1 MQSRIPGPT
10 TRATPAISSVSK
22 SLATMNRQGQ
32 SVSCMNKHNTLPSKS
47 SSHKDLSDNI
57 TQLPAMNGNV
67 QLNSTRHQYS
77 SSNTSQQRNLPPNR
91 KQTSET
97 SSKQTARQFSPS
109 SSPSIND
116 LEKVSTPGNEKS
128 SFNANKS
135 VEEHK
140 YHSKTSRQST
150 EDRAEVFVNNKG
162 LDGSVD
168 VGNPELCGTE
178 PDSGEF
184 PHTSP
189 RIPRKGIGQYLNK
202 TQNVPKFA
210 SKIPDR
216 GQKEE
221 KSDTSGINSRGK
233 VASAKASRLSGLNHT
248 RSRAL
253 NDVQKGVATLPPRG
267 KCKSRLSISND
278 NLLQL
283 SRCGSATDTEKPKH
297 GSSQRQWKSD
307 VSWKSYSFSNLHLDD
322 SEDLCELSLSSMISP
337 KRTATG
343 GVKMSFNSNVIKLP
357 SPTQNSHPNT
367 ATVAPFMYK
376 GETKRESM
384 NAELKEPTAHPNIGE
399 CNWKHKK
406 SLEDIDPE
414 TQRKRTV
421 QNIVDL
427 RQNLEDTMTSL
438 RGSQITHSALDATFD
453 SDLTA
458 DVNARSRGTSS
469 SNRSSPLSWRYGQ
482 ASPRLQAGDA
492 PSVGSGCQ
500 PGGNS
505 GWFVRGDSSHYS
517 HTMPMRSSSKSCNIS
532 RLDLDSLD
540 AEDVD
545 LKSISGDMSGY
556 MSDSDLLGKTMND
569 DDITTGW
576 DESSSVSSGLSDTS
590 DNLSSE
596 DLNASSSLNSDP
608 TTPVAS
614 RRNSGIALRTDAEK
628 RSMVESGLTWC
639 GSSEGKGQKKSES
652 GYDASNLKMDQNTK
666 WRRIRSE
673 SADETTK
680 GELKKPQPAVQTS
693 SLKKNAAPVGVT
705 SPMTCSGAGSLKPA
719 GKIDSKAQDK
729 GKMALK
735 GTTLQRSS
743 SDASRDR
750 VGEARKPPSGISR
763 PSTGGSF
770 GYKKPTTATATVMPA
785 GGTSAG
791 KAAKSTGIP
800 AKPTNSRKTSL
811 DVSQNHDGFMSSSAR
826 TAVQYRSLPRPAKS
840 SSVSITGRAGM
851 NRPVSSNIDP
861 SLIGSRHGG
870 IPVSRLKEP
879 SKIGLGRTSSGP
891 VNQTD
896 REKEK
901 AKAKAVASDTECT
914 SAAGSAKMA
923 AASDSQ
929 NKLQGMRQQ
938 SCKFTEM
945 SSPTTQRVISSK
957 GISKPPSMANIDKIN
972 SNSLDSS
979 TSGHP
984 LISSS
989 IANETLTK
997 LSDVHSS
1004 TISLTPCLTPSPAPV
1019 LNVNSSSFSQ
1029 GLGLGSNFTNTKE
1042 TLMYPKLSSLHTSM
1056 ESLDL
1061 PLSVPC
1067 SFPPSST
1074 LSREEDHSTLTWTG
1088 GSRFSQMERYGT
1100 SLQPEDTKEWLHT
1113 RPLGGSMDSD
1123 AQLISSP
1130 SAVPLSNLAAS
1141 PTVVSQ
1147 LNSPTPKMMRSNSIP
1162 THDSSFDL
1170 YGSLQMGSTISL
1182 AERSKGM
1189 IRSGSFRD
1197 PVDDVHGSVL
1207 SLASTTSSVHS
1218 MSEDKVQG
1226 EHIRKLRRELESS
1239 HDKVSTLTTQLSTN
1253 SHLVAAFE
1261 QSLTNM
1267 TSRLQ
1272 NLATTAEQKDSELFD
1287 LKETIDMLHKKNAE
1301 AQAVIQGAL
1310 NNPDLTPKE
1319 LRIKRQNSSDS
1330 ISSLNSIT
1338 SHSSIGSG
1346 KDADAKKKK
1355 KKSWLRSSFKQAFT
1369 LKKAPKSASS
1379 YSDIEEIATPDS
1391 SVPSSPKVQHDDAEL
1406 SPLSMNPSLS
1416 TTKAFDSGE
1425 PDVKDVSML
1434 RGELWEKERKLTDIR
1449 LEALSSAHQ
1458 LEQLREAMH
1467 NMQVEIE
1474 TLKMENDRLKA
1485 DPGTGTSETVPMTS
1499 ATSSPRRS
1507 LGLTLAHSFSLSLTD
1522 SIDQGDTVVQLAEPL
1537 PQSARDPCSILTS
1550 SAACVEFARSP
1561 CNCMGFLQVFRF
1573 PPTSQ
1578 RHADTSPMDG
1588 VICSS
1593 SKEEINVRI
1602 VVLLTEEQICNET
1615 TKQQEFFLGF
1625 AKVNGTTD
1633 WTTLDG
1639 VICQLFKDY
1648 ITKVDPVSCLGLSTD
1663 AIYSYSVDHVKRVF
1677 GTEPPDLLPYR
1688 YMGKEVT
1695 SFSVTLKGLKEKSV
1709 DSLVFETL
1717 IPKPMMQ
1724 HYLSLLLKHRRL
1736 ILSGPSGTGK
1746 SYLSIRLA
1754 EYLVQRSGREVT
1766 DEIIVTFSM
1775 DTHSCKDLQ
1784 LYLSNLANQID
1795 RETSTG
1801 NVPLV
1806 IILDDLNEPGSLS
1819 ELVNGALTCKY
1830 HKCPYV
1836 IGTTNQPIKTTPNH
1850 GLHLSFRLVPFSNNA
1865 EPANGFLSR
1874 YLQRKL
1880 IESEN
1885 IANANNNE
1893 ILNIL
1898 NWVPKLWYHLH
1909 TFLEM
1914 YSTSDFLIGPC
1925 FFLSSPVNMTEFRE
1939 WFIDLWNYSILPY
1952 LQEGVN
1958 DGVKT
1963 YGRKAVWEDPA
1974 KWVQDTLPWSTAPQD
1989 RSKIF
1994 HLPPPSAGSHVT
2006 GPPADERKIKETAAT
2021 SIESDP
2027 LMSMLLRLQE
2037 AANYTQSCE
2046 GGNVLE
2052 SSLQS
2057 TH

>member
-10 TRATPAISSVSK
+10 ARAATAISTNSK
-22 SLATMNRQGQ
+22 SLTTMNRQGQ
-32 SVSCMNKHNTLPSKS
+32 TVSCLNKQNALPCKS
-47 SSHKDLSDNI
+47 GSQKEISDNI
-57 TQLPAMNGNV
+57 SQLPVMNGNL
-67 QLNSTRHQYS
+67 QSNSTRHQH
-77 SSNTSQQRNLPPNR
+77 TSTISQSRNLQPNR
-91 KQTSET
+91 KQTSEV
-97 SSKQTARQFSPS
+97 SSKQIAKQLNPPVS
-109 SSPSIND
+109 SSIYD
-116 LEKVSTPGNEKS
+116 LEKVPAPGNEQS
-128 SFNANKS
+128 LSNANRY
-135 VEEHK
+135 VEDQK
-140 YHSKTSRQST
+140 YHSKTSRNT
-150 EDRAEVFVNNKG
+150 AEGRAEDFLSNKRQDSSAE
-162 LDGSVD
+162 L
-168 VGNPELCGTE
+168 GNSEWCNTELE
-178 PDSGEF
+178 SGESQYN
-184 PHTSP
+184 SP
-189 RIPRKGIGQYLNK
+189 WISQKGIVQSLNK
-202 TQNVPKFA
+202 THNVQKSA
-210 SKIPDR
+210 SKMPDR

-221 KSDTSGINSRGK
+221 KNDSGSNSRGK
-233 VASAKASRLSGLNHT
+233 VASTKASRIAGLNHT
-248 RSRAL
+248 RSKVL
-253 NDVQKGVATLPPRG
+253 NNVQKGVVTLPPRG
-267 KCKSRLSISND
+267 KCKSRFSISND

-283 SRCGSATDTEKPKH
+283 SRCGNAADTEKPKSS
-297 GSSQRQWKSD
+297 SSQRQWKSD
-307 VSWKSYSFSNLHLDD
+307 VSWKSCSFSSLLIDD
-322 SEDLCELSLSSMISP
+322 KEDLSEVSVSSITSP
-337 KRTATG
+337 KHTFT
-343 GVKMSFNSNVIKLP
+343 GVKMSINSNVIKLP

-376 GETKRESM
+376 GKTKRES
-384 NAELKEPTAHPNIGE
+384 NSIELKESAAHPQTGE
-399 CNWKHKK
+399 CNWKLKK
-406 SLEDIDPE
+406 SLDDIDPE

-427 RQNLEDTMTSL
+427 RQNLEDTMSSL
-438 RGSQITHSALDATFD
+438 RGSQITHSALDAAFE
-453 SDLTA
+453 SDLATE
-458 DVNARSRGTSS
+458 VNARGRGTSS

-532 RLDLDSLD
+532 RLDLDTLD
-540 AEDVD
+540 TDDID
-545 LKSISGDMSGY
+545 LKSVSADMSGY
-556 MSDSDLLGKTMND
+556 LSDSDLLGKTMND

-596 DLNASSSLNSDP
+596 DLNASSSLNSYP

-639 GSSEGKGQKKSES
+639 SGSEGKGQKKSEG

-673 SADETTK
+673 SADESTK
-680 GELKKPQPAVQTS
+680 GELKKPQPTVQTS
-693 SLKKNAAPVGVT
+693 SLKKSTAPVGVT
-705 SPMTCSGAGSLKPA
+705 SPMTSSGAGSLKPA
-719 GKIDSKAQDK
+719 GKIESKVQDK
-729 GKMALK
+729 GKLALK
-735 GTTLQRSS
+735 GTSLQRSS

-763 PSTGGSF
+763 PSTGSSF
-770 GYKKPTTATATVMPA
+770 GYKKPTTGTATVMTAGGSTAPA
-785 GGTSAG
+785 GKTQ
-791 KAAKSTGIP
+791 KSTGIP
-800 AKPTNSRKTSL
+800 VKPTNSRKTSL
-811 DVSQNHDGFMSSSAR
+811 DVSQNHDGFMSSGAR

-840 SSVSITGRAGM
+840 SSVAVTGRAGV

-861 SLIGSRHGG
+861 SLISSKHGS

-901 AKAKAVASDTECT
+901 AKAKAVASDNECT
-914 SAAGSAKMA
+914 TVAGSPKTV

-938 SCKFTEM
+938 SSKFSEM

-957 GISKPPSMANIDKIN
+957 GIGKPPTMANIDKIN

-979 TSGHP
+979 ISGHASV
-984 LISSS
+984 SSS
-989 IANETLTK
+989 IANETFPK
-997 LSDVHSS
+997 LPEVQTN
-1004 TISLTPCLTPSPAPV
+1004 TISLAPCLTPSPAPV
-1019 LNVNSSSFSQ
+1019 LNVNSSTFSQ
-1029 GLGLGSNFTNTKE
+1029 GLGLSSNFTNNKE

-1067 SFPPSST
+1067 SFPASGT
-1074 LSREEDHSTLTWTG
+1074 LSREEDHSTLTWSA
-1088 GSRFSQMERYGT
+1088 GSRFSQIESAQRDRNTLPKKGLRYGT
-1100 SLQPEDTKEWLHT
+1100 SLQQEDTKDWLHT
-1113 RPLGGSMDSD
+1113 RPIGGSMDSD
-1123 AQLISSP
+1123 SQLLSSP
-1130 SAVPLSNLAAS
+1130 SAAPLSNLAS
-1141 PTVVSQ
+1141 PTVLSQ

-1182 AERSKGM
+1182 AERPKGM

-1239 HDKVSTLTTQLSTN
+1239 HDKVSALTSQLSTN
-1253 SHLVAAFE
+1253 AHLVAAFE

-1272 NLATTAEQKDSELFD
+1272 SLAMTAEQKDTELFD

-1301 AQAVIQGAL
+1301 AQAVIHGAL

-1391 SVPSSPKVQHDDAEL
+1391 SVPSSPKVQHEDAESS
-1406 SPLSMNPSLS
+1406 SPSTKPS
-1416 TTKAFDSGE
+1416 TKPFDSND
-1425 PDVKDVSML
+1425 PDLKEVSIL
-1434 RGELWEKERKLTDIR
+1434 RSELWEKERKLTDIR

-1458 LEQLREAMH
+1458 LEHLREAMH

-1474 TLKMENDRLKA
+1474 ALKLENDRLKA
-1485 DPGTGTSETVPMTS
+1485 DTGSGVPQAVPLSS

-1522 SIDQGDTVVQLAEPL
+1522 SVDQ
-1537 PQSARDPCSILTS
+1537 
-1550 SAACVEFARSP
+1550 
-1561 CNCMGFLQVFRF
+1561 
-1573 PPTSQ
+1573 
-1578 RHADTSPMDG
+1578 DTSPMDG
-1588 VICSS
+1588 VTCAS
-1593 SKEEINVRI
+1593 SKEERSVRI

-1615 TKQQEFFLGF
+1615 TKQQEFFIGSI
-1625 AKVNGTTD
+1625 KINGTTD

-1639 VICQLFKDY
+1639 VICELFKDY

-1663 AIYSYSVDHVKRVF
+1663 AIYSYSVDHVKRVL
-1677 GTEPPDLLPYR
+1677 GTDPPDLLPYR
-1688 YMGKEVT
+1688 YLGKEAT
-1695 SFSVTLKGLKEKSV
+1695 NFSITLKGLKEKSV

-1766 DEIIVTFSM
+1766 DEIIATFNM

-1806 IILDDLNEPGSLS
+1806 IILDDLSEPGSLS

-1885 IANANNNE
+1885 VANANNNE

-1914 YSTSDFLIGPC
+1914 HSTSDFLIGPC
-1925 FFLSSPVNMTEFRE
+1925 FFLSSPVNVAEFRE

-1974 KWVQDTLPWSTAPQD
+1974 QWVQDTLPWSTASQD
-1989 RSKIF
+1989 CSKIF
-1994 HLPPPSAGSHVT
+1994 HLPPPSIGSHVT
-2006 GPPADERKIKETAAT
+2006 GPPADERKIKETAPT

-2027 LMSMLLRLQE
+2027 LMNMLLRLQE

-2046 GGNVLE
+2046 GDNVLE

>member
-10 TRATPAISSVSK
+10 TRAAAATGSSTK
-22 SLATMNRQGQ
+22 SLTTMNRQSQ
-32 SVSCMNKHNTLPSKS
+32 TISSLNKHNPPSCKS
-47 SSHKDLSDNI
+47 GSQKDLSDHLS
-57 TQLPAMNGNV
+57 QLPVMNGNT
-67 QLNSTRHQYS
+67 QLSSTTRHQHVS
-77 SSNTSQQRNLPPNR
+77 TISQPRNLPPNR
-91 KQTSET
+91 KQTTEAT
-97 SSKQTARQFSPS
+97 SKQTHRQLNPSVS
-109 SSPSIND
+109 SSVND
-116 LEKVSTPGNEKS
+116 FQKVPASGNEKS
-128 SFNANKS
+128 LSNANRP
-135 VEEHK
+135 VEELK
-140 YHSKTSRQST
+140 YHSKTSKNTAQSRT
-150 EDRAEVFVNNKG
+150 EIVLSDKG
-162 LDGSVD
+162 QDSSLEL
-168 VGNPELCGTE
+168 GNTELCNTE
-178 PDSGEF
+178 IDTAGSAYN
-184 PHTSP
+184 SP
-189 RIPRKGIGQYLNK
+189 RIPRKGIVQSLNRTPSMQK
-202 TQNVPKFA
+202 SA

-221 KSDTSGINSRGK
+221 RKDNGISARGK
-233 VASAKASRLSGLNHT
+233 VASTKASRIAGLNHT
-248 RSRAL
+248 RSKIL
-253 NDVQKGVATLPPRG
+253 DEMQKGVATLPPRG
-267 KCKSRLSISND
+267 KCKSRFSISND
-278 NLLQL
+278 NLLHL
-283 SRCGSATDTEKPKH
+283 SSCGGTTDADRPKSS
-297 GSSQRQWKSD
+297 SSQRQWKSD
-307 VSWKSYSFSNLHLDD
+307 VSWKSYSFSNLLLDEN
-322 SEDLCELSLSSMISP
+322 EDLSELSVSSVTSP
-337 KRTATG
+337 KRTFTG
-343 GVKMSFNSNVIKLP
+343 GVKMSINSNVIKLP

-376 GETKRESM
+376 GETKRDSNNVESKDPPASHPI
-384 NAELKEPTAHPNIGE
+384 AED
-399 CNWKHKK
+399 CNWKSKK
-406 SLEDIDPE
+406 YLEDIDPE

-427 RQNLEDTMTSL
+427 RQNLEDTMSSL
-438 RGSQITHSALDATFD
+438 RGSQITHSALDTTFD
-453 SDLTA
+453 SDISTE
-458 DVNARSRGTSS
+458 VNARGRGTSS

-500 PGGNS
+500 SGGNS
-505 GWFVRGDSSHYS
+505 GWFVRGDASHYS

-532 RLDLDSLD
+532 RLDLESLD
-540 AEDVD
+540 SDDVD
-545 LKSISGDMSGY
+545 LKSISADMSGY

-596 DLNASSSLNSDP
+596 DLNASSSLNSYP
-608 TTPVAS
+608 TTPVVS

-628 RSMVESGLTWC
+628 RSMVESGLTWYS
-639 GSSEGKGQKKSES
+639 GSEGKGQKKSEG

-673 SADETTK
+673 SAEESTK
-680 GELKKPQPAVQTS
+680 GELKKPQTTGQTS
-693 SLKKNAAPVGVT
+693 SLKKGAAPVGVT
-705 SPMTCSGAGSLKPA
+705 TPMTSSGAGSLKVA
-719 GKIDSKAQDK
+719 GKIDSKVQDK
-729 GKMALK
+729 GKLALK
-735 GTTLQRSS
+735 GTSLQRSS
-743 SDASRDR
+743 SDAGRDR

-770 GYKKPTTATATVMPA
+770 GYKKPTTGTATVMTA
-785 GGTSAG
+785 GGNSVSAA
-791 KAAKSTGIP
+791 KNQKSTGIP
-800 AKPTNSRKTSL
+800 VKPTNSRKTSL
-811 DVSQNHDGFMSSSAR
+811 DVSQNHDGFMSSGAR

-840 SSVSITGRAGM
+840 SSVSITGRGSV

-861 SLIGSRHGG
+861 SLISSKHGG

-879 SKIGLGRTSSGP
+879 SKIGMGRASSGP

-914 SAAGSAKMA
+914 NTPSSTKATSAPESH
-923 AASDSQ
+923 S
-929 NKLQGMRQQ
+929 KLQGMRQQ
-938 SCKFTEM
+938 SSKFSEM
-945 SSPTTQRVISSK
+945 SSPTAQ
-957 GISKPPSMANIDKIN
+957 
-972 SNSLDSS
+972 
-979 TSGHP
+979 
-984 LISSS
+984 
-989 IANETLTK
+989 
-997 LSDVHSS
+997 
-1004 TISLTPCLTPSPAPV
+1004 
-1019 LNVNSSSFSQ
+1019 
-1029 GLGLGSNFTNTKE
+1029 
-1042 TLMYPKLSSLHTSM
+1042 
-1056 ESLDL
+1056 
-1061 PLSVPC
+1061 
-1067 SFPPSST
+1067 
-1074 LSREEDHSTLTWTG
+1074 
-1088 GSRFSQMERYGT
+1088 RYGT
-1100 SLQPEDTKEWLHT
+1100 SSQQEDAKEWLHA
-1113 RPLGGSMDSD
+1113 RSIGGSVDSD
-1123 AQLISSP
+1123 GQLLSSP
-1130 SAVPLSNLAAS
+1130 STIPLSNLAS
-1141 PTVVSQ
+1141 PTAVSQ
-1147 LNSPTPKMMRSNSIP
+1147 LSSPTPKMMRSNSIP

-1182 AERSKGM
+1182 AERPKGM

-1218 MSEDKVQG
+1218 TSEDKVQG

-1239 HDKVSTLTTQLSTN
+1239 HDKVSALTSQLSTN
-1253 SHLVAAFE
+1253 AHLVAAFE

-1272 NLATTAEQKDSELFD
+1272 NLALTAEQKDSELFD

-1301 AQAVIQGAL
+1301 AQAVIHGAL

-1391 SVPSSPKVQHDDAEL
+1391 SVPSSPKVQREDTDSSSA
-1406 SPLSMNPSLS
+1406 PIKPSLS
-1416 TTKAFDSGE
+1416 STEVYDSHE
-1425 PDVKDVSML
+1425 PELKEVSNL
-1434 RGELWEKERKLTDIR
+1434 RNELWDKERKLTDIR

-1474 TLKMENDRLKA
+1474 ALKLENDRLKA
-1485 DPGTGTSETVPMTS
+1485 DTGTGASQAVTLSS

-1522 SIDQGDTVVQLAEPL
+1522 SIDQDV
-1537 PQSARDPCSILTS
+1537 
-1550 SAACVEFARSP
+1550 
-1561 CNCMGFLQVFRF
+1561 
-1573 PPTSQ
+1573 
-1578 RHADTSPMDG
+1578 SPMDG
-1588 VICSS
+1588 VTSS
-1593 SKEEINVRI
+1593 SLKEERNVRI

-1615 TKQQEFFLGF
+1615 TKQQEFFIGST
-1625 AKVNGTTD
+1625 KVNGTTD
-1633 WTTLDG
+1633 WTMLDG

-1663 AIYSYSVDHVKRVF
+1663 AIYSYNVDHVKRVF
-1677 GTEPPDLLPYR
+1677 GTDAPDMLPYR
-1688 YMGKEVT
+1688 YMGKEAT
-1695 SFSVTLKGLKEKSV
+1695 TFSITLKGLKEKSV

-1724 HYLSLLLKHRRL
+1724 HYISLLLKHRRL

-1766 DEIIVTFSM
+1766 DEIIVTFNM

-1806 IILDDLNEPGSLS
+1806 IILDDLSEPGSLS

-1836 IGTTNQPIKTTPNH
+1836 IGTTNQPVKTTPNH

-1885 IANANNNE
+1885 DANANNNE

-1925 FFLSSPVNMTEFRE
+1925 FFLSSPVNVAEFRE

-1958 DGVKT
+1958 DGIKT

-1974 KWVQDTLPWSTAPQD
+1974 KWVQDTLPWSTASQD

-1994 HLPPPSAGSHVT
+1994 HLPPPSTGSQVT
-2006 GPPADERKIKETAAT
+2006 GPPADKRKIKETAPT
-2021 SIESDP
+2021 SLESDP
-2027 LMSMLLRLQE
+2027 LMTMLLRLQE

-2046 GGNVLE
+2046 GENILE

-2057 TH
+2057 TL

>member
-10 TRATPAISSVSK
+10 ARATPAIGSSSK
-22 SLATMNRQGQ
+22 ALTTMNRQGQ
-32 SVSCMNKHNTLPSKS
+32 TVSCMNKHNALPSKS
-47 SSHKDLSDNI
+47 SSQKDLSDNT

-67 QLNSTRHQYS
+67 QLNSTMHQCS
-77 SSNTSQQRNLPPNR
+77 SDTSQQRNLQPNR
-91 KQTSET
+91 KQTSEI
-97 SSKQTARQFSPS
+97 SSKQTARQFNPS

-116 LEKVSTPGNEKS
+116 LEKVSTPGNERS

-135 VEEHK
+135 AEEHK
-140 YHSKTSRQST
+140 YHSKTSRHSA
-150 EDRAEVFVNNKG
+150 EGRAEVFLNNKG

-168 VGNPELCGTE
+168 VGNSELCKTE

-184 PHTSP
+184 TYNSP
-189 RIPRKGIGQYLNK
+189 RIPRKGIGQSLNK

-216 GQKEE
+216 GPKEE
-221 KSDTSGINSRGK
+221 KNDTSGINTRGK
-233 VASAKASRLSGLNHT
+233 VASTKASRIAGLNHT

-253 NDVQKGVATLPPRG
+253 NDVQKGIATLPPRG

-322 SEDLCELSLSSMISP
+322 SEDLSELSLSSMSSP
-337 KRTATG
+337 KRTVTG
-343 GVKMSFNSNVIKLP
+343 GVKMYINSNVIKLP

-376 GETKRESM
+376 GETNREGI
-384 NAELKEPTAHPNIGE
+384 NVELKEPAAYPNTAE
-399 CNWKHKK
+399 YNWKHKK

-438 RGSQITHSALDATFD
+438 RGSQISHSALDAAFD

-458 DVNARSRGTSS
+458 EVNARSRGTSS

-532 RLDLDSLD
+532 RLDLDTLD
-540 AEDVD
+540 TDDVD

-596 DLNASSSLNSDP
+596 DLNASSSLNSYP

-614 RRNSGIALRTDAEK
+614 RRNSGVALRTDAEK

-680 GELKKPQPAVQTS
+680 GELKKLQPSVQTS
-693 SLKKNAAPVGVT
+693 SLKKIAAPVGVT

-763 PSTGGSF
+763 PSTGSSF
-770 GYKKPTTATATVMPA
+770 GYKKPTTGTATVMTA
-785 GGTSAG
+785 GGSSAG
-791 KAAKSTGIP
+791 KAPKSTGIP
-800 AKPTNSRKTSL
+800 VKPTNSRKTSL
-811 DVSQNHDGFMSSSAR
+811 DVSQNNDGFMSSSAR

-840 SSVSITGRAGM
+840 SSVSVTGRAGM

-861 SLIGSRHGG
+861 SLISSKHGG

-929 NKLQGMRQQ
+929 SKLQGMRQQ
-938 SCKFTEM
+938 SCKFSEM
-945 SSPTTQRVISSK
+945 SSPTTHRVISSK
-957 GISKPPSMANIDKIN
+957 GISKPPTMANIDKIN

-984 LISSS
+984 LISNS

-997 LSDVHSS
+997 LPDVQTS

-1029 GLGLGSNFTNTKE
+1029 GLGLGSNFINNKE

-1067 SFPPSST
+1067 SFPPNRT

-1088 GSRFSQMERYGT
+1088 SSRFSQMERYGT

-1113 RPLGGSMDSD
+1113 RPIGGSMDSD
-1123 AQLISSP
+1123 TQLISSP

-1147 LNSPTPKMMRSNSIP
+1147 LNSPTPKIMRSNSIP
-1162 THDSSFDL
+1162 THESAFDL

-1182 AERSKGM
+1182 AERPKGM

-1239 HDKVSTLTTQLSTN
+1239 HDKVSTLTSQLSTN

-1272 NLATTAEQKDSELFD
+1272 NLAATAEQKDSELFD
-1287 LKETIDMLHKKNAE
+1287 LKETIDMLHKKNSE
-1301 AQAVIQGAL
+1301 AQAAIHGAL
-1310 NNPDLTPKE
+1310 NHPDLTPKE

-1355 KKSWLRSSFKQAFT
+1355 KKSWVYELRSSFKQAFT

-1391 SVPSSPKVQHDDAEL
+1391 SVPSSPKVQHEDAEL
-1406 SPLSMNPSLS
+1406 SPLSMTPSFS

-1425 PDVKDVSML
+1425 TGLKDVSVL

-1474 TLKMENDRLKA
+1474 ALKMENDRLKS
-1485 DPGTGTSETVPMTS
+1485 DTGTGTSQTVPITS
-1499 ATSSPRRS
+1499 ATSSPRPS

-1522 SIDQGDTVVQLAEPL
+1522 SVDQ
-1537 PQSARDPCSILTS
+1537 
-1550 SAACVEFARSP
+1550 
-1561 CNCMGFLQVFRF
+1561 
-1573 PPTSQ
+1573 
-1578 RHADTSPMDG
+1578 DTSPMDG
-1588 VICSS
+1588 VTCSS
-1593 SKEEINVRI
+1593 SKEERNVRI

-1625 AKVNGTTD
+1625 AKVNGATD

-1639 VICQLFKDY
+1639 VICQSFKDY

-1663 AIYSYSVDHVKRVF
+1663 AIYSYSVDHAKRVF
-1677 GTEPPDLLPYR
+1677 GTEPPDLLPHR

-1695 SFSVTLKGLKEKSV
+1695 SFSVTLKGLQEKSI

-1885 IANANNNE
+1885 VANANNNE

-1914 YSTSDFLIGPC
+1914 HSTSDFLIGPC
-1925 FFLSSPVNMTEFRE
+1925 FFLSSPVNMAEFRE

-1994 HLPPPSAGSHVT
+1994 HLPPPSIGSHVT
-2006 GPPADERKIKETAAT
+2006 GPPADERKIKETAPT

-2046 GGNVLE
+2046 GDNVLE
-2052 SSLQS
+2052 LSLQS

>member
-10 TRATPAISSVSK
+10 TRAAAATGSSTK
-22 SLATMNRQGQ
+22 SLTTMNRQSQ
-32 SVSCMNKHNTLPSKS
+32 TISSLNKHNPPSCKS
-47 SSHKDLSDNI
+47 GSQKDLSDHLS
-57 TQLPAMNGNV
+57 QLPVMNGNT
-67 QLNSTRHQYS
+67 QLSSTTRHQHVS
-77 SSNTSQQRNLPPNR
+77 TISQPRNLPPNR
-91 KQTSET
+91 KQTTEAT
-97 SSKQTARQFSPS
+97 SKQTHRQLNPSVS
-109 SSPSIND
+109 SSVND
-116 LEKVSTPGNEKS
+116 FQKVPASGNEKS
-128 SFNANKS
+128 LSNANRP
-135 VEEHK
+135 VEELK
-140 YHSKTSRQST
+140 YHSKTSKNTAQSRT
-150 EDRAEVFVNNKG
+150 EIVLSDKG
-162 LDGSVD
+162 QDSSLEL
-168 VGNPELCGTE
+168 GNTELCNTE
-178 PDSGEF
+178 IDTAGSAYN
-184 PHTSP
+184 SP
-189 RIPRKGIGQYLNK
+189 RIPRKGIVQSLNRTPSMQK
-202 TQNVPKFA
+202 SA

-221 KSDTSGINSRGK
+221 RKDNGISARGK
-233 VASAKASRLSGLNHT
+233 VASTKASRIAGLNHT
-248 RSRAL
+248 RSKIL
-253 NDVQKGVATLPPRG
+253 DEMQKGVATLPPRG
-267 KCKSRLSISND
+267 KCKSRFSISND
-278 NLLQL
+278 NLLHL
-283 SRCGSATDTEKPKH
+283 SSCGGTTDADRPKSS
-297 GSSQRQWKSD
+297 SSQRQWKSD
-307 VSWKSYSFSNLHLDD
+307 VSWKSYSFSNLLLDEN
-322 SEDLCELSLSSMISP
+322 EDLSELSVSSVTSP
-337 KRTATG
+337 KRTFTG
-343 GVKMSFNSNVIKLP
+343 GVKMSINSNVIKLP

-376 GETKRESM
+376 GETKRDSNNVESKDPPASHPI
-384 NAELKEPTAHPNIGE
+384 AED
-399 CNWKHKK
+399 CNWKSKK
-406 SLEDIDPE
+406 YLEDIDPE

-427 RQNLEDTMTSL
+427 RQNLEDTMSSL
-438 RGSQITHSALDATFD
+438 RGSQITHSALDTTFD
-453 SDLTA
+453 SDISTE
-458 DVNARSRGTSS
+458 VNARGRGTSS

-500 PGGNS
+500 SGGNS
-505 GWFVRGDSSHYS
+505 GWFVRGDASHYS

-532 RLDLDSLD
+532 RLDLESLD
-540 AEDVD
+540 SDDVD
-545 LKSISGDMSGY
+545 LKSISADMSGY

-596 DLNASSSLNSDP
+596 DLNASSSLNSYP
-608 TTPVAS
+608 TTPVVS

-628 RSMVESGLTWC
+628 RSMVESGLTWYS
-639 GSSEGKGQKKSES
+639 GSEGKGQKKSEG

-673 SADETTK
+673 SAEESTK
-680 GELKKPQPAVQTS
+680 GELKKPQTTGQTS
-693 SLKKNAAPVGVT
+693 SLKKGAAPVGVT
-705 SPMTCSGAGSLKPA
+705 TPMTSSGAGSLKVA
-719 GKIDSKAQDK
+719 GKIDSKVQDK
-729 GKMALK
+729 GKLALK
-735 GTTLQRSS
+735 GTSLQRSS
-743 SDASRDR
+743 SDAGRDR

-770 GYKKPTTATATVMPA
+770 GYKKPTTGTATVMTA
-785 GGTSAG
+785 GGNSVSAA
-791 KAAKSTGIP
+791 KNQKSTGIP
-800 AKPTNSRKTSL
+800 VKPTNSRKTSL
-811 DVSQNHDGFMSSSAR
+811 DVSQNHDGFMSSGAR

-840 SSVSITGRAGM
+840 SSVSITGRGSV

-861 SLIGSRHGG
+861 SLISSKHGG

-879 SKIGLGRTSSGP
+879 SKIGMGRASSGP

-914 SAAGSAKMA
+914 NTPSSTKATSAPESH
-923 AASDSQ
+923 S
-929 NKLQGMRQQ
+929 KLQGMRQQ
-938 SCKFTEM
+938 SSKFSEM
-945 SSPTTQRVISSK
+945 SSPTAQRVMSSK
-957 GISKPPSMANIDKIN
+957 GISKPPTIANIDKIN

-979 TSGHP
+979 TSGHAS
-984 LISSS
+984 ITSSV
-989 IANETLTK
+989 ANETLTK
-997 LSDVHSS
+997 NPDVQ
-1004 TISLTPCLTPSPAPV
+1004 TTGISLTPCLTPSPAPV
-1019 LNVNSSSFSQ
+1019 LNVNSGTFSQ
-1029 GLGLGSNFTNTKE
+1029 GLGLVSNFTSTKE

-1067 SFPPSST
+1067 SFSASGT
-1074 LSREEDHSTLTWTG
+1074 LSREEDHSALTWTG
-1088 GSRFSQMERYGT
+1088 SSRFSQMESAQRDRNTLPKKGLRYGT
-1100 SLQPEDTKEWLHT
+1100 SSQQEDAKEWLHA
-1113 RPLGGSMDSD
+1113 RSIGGSVDSD
-1123 AQLISSP
+1123 GQLLSSP
-1130 SAVPLSNLAAS
+1130 STIPLSNL
-1141 PTVVSQ
+1141 
-1147 LNSPTPKMMRSNSIP
+1147 
-1162 THDSSFDL
+1162 
-1170 YGSLQMGSTISL
+1170 
-1182 AERSKGM
+1182 
-1189 IRSGSFRD
+1189 
-1197 PVDDVHGSVL
+1197 VHGSVL

-1218 MSEDKVQG
+1218 TSEDKVQG

-1239 HDKVSTLTTQLSTN
+1239 HDKVSALTSQLSTN
-1253 SHLVAAFE
+1253 AHLVAAFE

-1272 NLATTAEQKDSELFD
+1272 NLALTAEQKDSELFD

-1301 AQAVIQGAL
+1301 AQAVIHGAL

-1391 SVPSSPKVQHDDAEL
+1391 SVPSSPKVQREDTDSSSA
-1406 SPLSMNPSLS
+1406 PIKPSLS
-1416 TTKAFDSGE
+1416 STEVYDSHE
-1425 PDVKDVSML
+1425 PELKEVSNL
-1434 RGELWEKERKLTDIR
+1434 RNELWDKERKLTDIR

-1474 TLKMENDRLKA
+1474 ALKLENDRLKA
-1485 DPGTGTSETVPMTS
+1485 DTGTGASQAVTLSS

-1522 SIDQGDTVVQLAEPL
+1522 SIDQDV
-1537 PQSARDPCSILTS
+1537 
-1550 SAACVEFARSP
+1550 
-1561 CNCMGFLQVFRF
+1561 
-1573 PPTSQ
+1573 
-1578 RHADTSPMDG
+1578 SPMDG
-1588 VICSS
+1588 VTSS
-1593 SKEEINVRI
+1593 SLKEERNVRI

-1615 TKQQEFFLGF
+1615 TKQQEFFIGST
-1625 AKVNGTTD
+1625 KVNGTTD
-1633 WTTLDG
+1633 WTMLDG

-1663 AIYSYSVDHVKRVF
+1663 AIYSYNVDHVKRVF
-1677 GTEPPDLLPYR
+1677 GTDAPDMLPYR
-1688 YMGKEVT
+1688 YMGKEAT
-1695 SFSVTLKGLKEKSV
+1695 TFSITLKGLKEKSV

-1724 HYLSLLLKHRRL
+1724 HYISLLLKHRRL

-1766 DEIIVTFSM
+1766 DEIIVTFNM

-1806 IILDDLNEPGSLS
+1806 IILDDLSEPGSLS

-1836 IGTTNQPIKTTPNH
+1836 IGTTNQPVKTTPNH

-1885 IANANNNE
+1885 DANANNNE

-1925 FFLSSPVNMTEFRE
+1925 FFLSSPVNVAEFRE

-1958 DGVKT
+1958 DGIKT

-1974 KWVQDTLPWSTAPQD
+1974 KWVQDTLPWSTASQD

-1994 HLPPPSAGSHVT
+1994 HLPPPSTGSQVT
-2006 GPPADERKIKETAAT
+2006 GPPADKRKIKETAPT
-2021 SIESDP
+2021 SLESDP
-2027 LMSMLLRLQE
+2027 LMTMLLRLQE

-2046 GGNVLE
+2046 GENILE

-2057 TH
+2057 TL

>member
-10 TRATPAISSVSK
+10 ARATAATSSNTMSLSTLNGQSQTISSLK
-22 SLATMNRQGQ
+22 
-32 SVSCMNKHNTLPSKS
+32 KHNNLACKS
-47 SSHKDLSDNI
+47 GSQKDLSDHLS
-57 TQLPAMNGNV
+57 QLPVMNGNI
-67 QLNSTRHQYS
+67 QLSSTTRHVS
-77 SSNTSQQRNLPPNR
+77 TISQPRNLPPTR
-91 KQTSET
+91 KQTTEA
-97 SSKQTARQFSPS
+97 SSKQTLRQLNPSVS
-109 SSPSIND
+109 SSAND
-116 LEKVSTPGNEKS
+116 LQKVPASGNEKS
-128 SFNANKS
+128 LSNANRP
-135 VEEHK
+135 VEEVK
-140 YHSKTSRQST
+140 YHSKTSKNSTQNRTEIFLNSKGQDSSLELGNTELYST
-150 EDRAEVFVNNKG
+150 EIDTA
-162 LDGSVD
+162 GSAY
-168 VGNPELCGTE
+168 N
-178 PDSGEF
+178 
-184 PHTSP
+184 SP
-189 RIPRKGIGQYLNK
+189 RTSRKGIVQSLNRSPSMQK
-202 TQNVPKFA
+202 AA

-221 KSDTSGINSRGK
+221 KKDSNGINSRGK
-233 VASAKASRLSGLNHT
+233 VAPTKASRIAGLSHT
-248 RSRAL
+248 RRKIL
-253 NDVQKGVATLPPRG
+253 DDVHKGVATLPPRG
-267 KCKSRLSISND
+267 KCKSRFSISND
-278 NLLQL
+278 NLLHL
-283 SRCGSATDTEKPKH
+283 ASCGGTTDMERPKSS
-297 GSSQRQWKSD
+297 SSQRQWKSD
-307 VSWKSYSFSNLHLDD
+307 VSWKSYSFSNLLLDEN
-322 SEDLCELSLSSMISP
+322 EDLSELSVSSVTSP
-337 KRTATG
+337 KRTFTG
-343 GVKMSFNSNVIKLP
+343 GVKTSINSNVIKLP
-357 SPTQNSHPNT
+357 SPSQNSHPNT

-376 GETKRESM
+376 GETKRDSNSIESKDPAGHP
-384 NAELKEPTAHPNIGE
+384 NAED
-399 CNWKHKK
+399 CNWKSKK
-406 SLEDIDPE
+406 YLEDIDPE

-427 RQNLEDTMTSL
+427 RQNLEDTMSSL
-438 RGSQITHSALDATFD
+438 RGSQITHSALDTAFD
-453 SDLTA
+453 SDISA
-458 DVNARSRGTSS
+458 EVNARGRGTSS

-505 GWFVRGDSSHYS
+505 GWFVRGDASHYS
-517 HTMPMRSSSKSCNIS
+517 HTMPMRSSSKPCNIS
-532 RLDLDSLD
+532 HLDLESLD
-540 AEDVD
+540 ADDVD
-545 LKSISGDMSGY
+545 LKSISADMSGY

-596 DLNASSSLNSDP
+596 DLNASSSLNSYP

-628 RSMVESGLTWC
+628 RSMVESGLTWYS
-639 GSSEGKGQKKSES
+639 GSEGKGQKKSEG

-673 SADETTK
+673 SAEESTK
-680 GELKKPQPAVQTS
+680 NELKKPQSTGQTS
-693 SLKKNAAPVGVT
+693 SLKRGGAPVGVT
-705 SPMTCSGAGSLKPA
+705 SPMTSSGAGSLKVA
-719 GKIDSKAQDK
+719 GKIESKVPDK
-729 GKMALK
+729 GKLALK
-735 GTTLQRSS
+735 GTSLQRSS

-750 VGEARKPPSGISR
+750 VGETRKPPSGISR

-770 GYKKPTTATATVMPA
+770 GYKKPTTGTATVMTASGSSPS
-785 GGTSAG
+785 TG
-791 KAAKSTGIP
+791 KTQKSTGIP
-800 AKPTNSRKTSL
+800 VKPTNSRKTSL
-811 DVSQNHDGFMSSSAR
+811 DVSQNHDGFMSSGAR

-840 SSVSITGRAGM
+840 SSVSITGRGGV

-861 SLIGSRHGG
+861 SLISSKHGG

-879 SKIGLGRTSSGP
+879 SKIGMGRANSVP

-914 SAAGSAKMA
+914 TTSSSTKATSAPESH
-923 AASDSQ
+923 S
-929 NKLQGMRQQ
+929 KLQGMRQP
-938 SCKFTEM
+938 SSKFSEM
-945 SSPTTQRVISSK
+945 SSPTAQRVMSSK
-957 GISKPPSMANIDKIN
+957 GIGKPPAIANIDKIN

-979 TSGHP
+979 TSGHASVT
-984 LISSS
+984 SSV
-989 IANETLTK
+989 ANETLTK
-997 LSDVHSS
+997 TPDVQ
-1004 TISLTPCLTPSPAPV
+1004 TTGISLTPCLTPSPAPV
-1019 LNVNSSSFSQ
+1019 LNVNSSTFSQ
-1029 GLGLGSNFTNTKE
+1029 GLGLVSNFTNNKE

-1067 SFPPSST
+1067 SFSASGT
-1074 LSREEDHSTLTWTG
+1074 LSREEDHGALTWTG
-1088 GSRFSQMERYGT
+1088 SSRFSQMESAQRDRNTLPKKGLRYGT
-1100 SLQPEDTKEWLHT
+1100 SLQQEDNKEWLHA
-1113 RPLGGSMDSD
+1113 RSVGGSVDSD
-1123 AQLISSP
+1123 SQLLSSP
-1130 SAVPLSNLAAS
+1130 STVPLSNLAS
-1141 PTVVSQ
+1141 PTAVSQ
-1147 LNSPTPKMMRSNSIP
+1147 LSSPTPKMMRSNSIP

-1170 YGSLQMGSTISL
+1170 YGSLQMGSTVSL
-1182 AERSKGM
+1182 AERPKGM

-1218 MSEDKVQG
+1218 TSEDKAQG

-1239 HDKVSTLTTQLSTN
+1239 HDKVSALTSQLSTN
-1253 SHLVAAFE
+1253 AHLVAAFE

-1272 NLATTAEQKDSELFD
+1272 SLALTAEQKDSELFD

-1301 AQAVIQGAL
+1301 AQAVIHGAL

-1369 LKKAPKSASS
+1369 LKKAPKPASS

-1391 SVPSSPKVQHDDAEL
+1391 SVPSSPKVQREDAD
-1406 SPLSMNPSLS
+1406 SSSVPIKPSHSS
-1416 TTKAFDSGE
+1416 TEVYDSRE
-1425 PDVKDVSML
+1425 PDLKEVSNL
-1434 RGELWEKERKLTDIR
+1434 RNELWDKERKLTDIR

-1474 TLKMENDRLKA
+1474 ALKLENDRLKA
-1485 DPGTGTSETVPMTS
+1485 DTGTGASQAVTLSS

-1522 SIDQGDTVVQLAEPL
+1522 SVDQDV
-1537 PQSARDPCSILTS
+1537 
-1550 SAACVEFARSP
+1550 
-1561 CNCMGFLQVFRF
+1561 
-1573 PPTSQ
+1573 
-1578 RHADTSPMDG
+1578 SPMDG
-1588 VICSS
+1588 VTSS
-1593 SKEEINVRI
+1593 SLKEERNVRI
-1602 VVLLTEEQICNET
+1602 VVLLTEEQMCNET
-1615 TKQQEFFLGF
+1615 TKQQEFFIGST
-1625 AKVNGTTD
+1625 KVTGTTD
-1633 WTTLDG
+1633 WTMLDG

-1663 AIYSYSVDHVKRVF
+1663 AIYSYSVDHVKRIF
-1677 GTEPPDLLPYR
+1677 GTDAPDMLPYR
-1688 YMGKEVT
+1688 YIGKEST
-1695 SFSVTLKGLKEKSV
+1695 SFAVTLKGLKEKSV

-1724 HYLSLLLKHRRL
+1724 HYISLLLKHRRL

-1766 DEIIVTFSM
+1766 DEIIVTFNM

-1806 IILDDLNEPGSLS
+1806 IILDDLSEPGSLS

-1836 IGTTNQPIKTTPNH
+1836 IGTTNQPVKTTPNH

-1885 IANANNNE
+1885 DANANNTE

-1925 FFLSSPVNMTEFRE
+1925 FFLSSPVNVAEFRE

-1958 DGVKT
+1958 DGIKT

-1974 KWVQDTLPWSTAPQD
+1974 KWVQDTLPWSTASQD

-1994 HLPPPSAGSHVT
+1994 HLPPPSTGSQVT
-2006 GPPADERKIKETAAT
+2006 GPPADKKKIKETAPT
-2021 SIESDP
+2021 SLESDP
-2027 LMSMLLRLQE
+2027 LMTMLLRLQE

-2046 GGNVLE
+2046 GENILE

>member
-10 TRATPAISSVSK
+10 TRAATAISSNSK
-22 SLATMNRQGQ
+22 SLTTMNRQGQ
-32 SVSCMNKHNTLPSKS
+32 TVSCLNKYNALPCKS
-47 SSHKDLSDNI
+47 GSQKDLSDNI
-57 TQLPAMNGNV
+57 TQLPVMNGNM
-67 QLNSTRHQYS
+67 QLNSTRHQHTS
-77 SSNTSQQRNLPPNR
+77 TTSQSRNLPPNR
-91 KQTSET
+91 KQTSDV
-97 SSKQTARQFSPS
+97 SSKQTARQLNLTVS
-109 SSPSIND
+109 SSIND
-116 LEKVSTPGNEKS
+116 LDKAPSPGYEKGLS
-128 SFNANKS
+128 NANKS
-135 VEEHK
+135 VEELK
-140 YHSKTSRQST
+140 YHSKTSRNT
-150 EDRAEVFVNNKG
+150 AEGRIETFLNNKG
-162 LDGSVD
+162 QDISVEL
-168 VGNPELCGTE
+168 GNPELGNTE
-178 PDSGEF
+178 ADSGESAYN
-184 PHTSP
+184 SP
-189 RIPRKGIGQYLNK
+189 RIPRKGTVQALNK
-202 TQNVPKFA
+202 TQNMQKSA
-210 SKIPDR
+210 SKMSDR
-216 GQKEE
+216 GQKEQ
-221 KSDTSGINSRGK
+221 KSDSSGTNSRGK
-233 VASAKASRLSGLNHT
+233 MASTKASRIAGLNHA
-248 RSRAL
+248 RSKVL

-267 KCKSRLSISND
+267 KCKSRFSISND

-283 SRCGSATDTEKPKH
+283 SSCGSATDTEKPKSS
-297 GSSQRQWKSD
+297 SSQRQRKSD
-307 VSWKSYSFSNLHLDD
+307 VSWKSYSFSNLLLDD
-322 SEDLCELSLSSMISP
+322 NEDFSELSVSSVSSP
-337 KRTATG
+337 KHTCTG
-343 GVKMSFNSNVIKLP
+343 GLKMSINSNVIKLP

-376 GETKRESM
+376 GETKRES
-384 NAELKEPTAHPNIGE
+384 NNIEVKESTAYPNTGE
-399 CNWKHKK
+399 NNWKLKK
-406 SLEDIDPE
+406 TFEDIDPE

-427 RQNLEDTMTSL
+427 RQNLEDTMSSL
-438 RGSQITHSALDATFD
+438 RGSQITHSSLDSAFD

-458 DVNARSRGTSS
+458 EVNSRSRGTSS

-540 AEDVD
+540 ADDVD
-545 LKSISGDMSGY
+545 LKSISADMSGY

-596 DLNASSSLNSDP
+596 DLNASSSLNSYP

-614 RRNSGIALRTDAEK
+614 RRNSGIGLRTDAEK

-639 GSSEGKGQKKSES
+639 SGSEGKGQKKSEG
-652 GYDASNLKMDQNTK
+652 GYDASNIKMDQNTK

-673 SADETTK
+673 SADESTK
-680 GELKKPQPAVQTS
+680 GEVKKPQPTVQPS
-693 SLKKNAAPVGVT
+693 SLKKSAAPVGVT
-705 SPMTCSGAGSLKPA
+705 SPMTSSGTGSLKPS
-719 GKIDSKAQDK
+719 GKIDTKVQDK
-729 GKMALK
+729 GKLALK
-735 GTTLQRSS
+735 GTSLQRSS

-770 GYKKPTTATATVMPA
+770 GYKKPTTGTATVMTGGGSSAPA
-785 GGTSAG
+785 GKTH
-791 KAAKSTGIP
+791 KSTGIP
-800 AKPTNSRKTSL
+800 VKPTNSRKTSL
-811 DVSQNHDGFMSSSAR
+811 DVSQNHDGFMSSGAR

-840 SSVSITGRAGM
+840 SSVSVTGRAGV

-861 SLIGSRHGG
+861 SLISSKQGG

-914 SAAGSAKMA
+914 TVASSAKTTVVPE
-923 AASDSQ
+923 SQ

-938 SCKFTEM
+938 SSKFSEM
-945 SSPTTQRVISSK
+945 SSPTAQRMISSK
-957 GISKPPSMANIDKIN
+957 GISKPPTMANIDKIN

-979 TSGHP
+979 TSGHASG
-984 LISSS
+984 SSS
-989 IANETLTK
+989 ITNEPLTK
-997 LSDVHSS
+997 LPDVQTS
-1004 TISLTPCLTPSPAPV
+1004 TISLAPCLTPSPAPV
-1019 LNVNSSSFSQ
+1019 LNVNSSTFSQ
-1029 GLGLGSNFTNTKE
+1029 GLGLGSNFTNNKE

-1061 PLSVPC
+1061 PLSVPS
-1067 SFPPSST
+1067 SFSSSGM

-1088 GSRFSQMERYGT
+1088 GSRFSQMESAQRDRNTLPKKGFRYGT
-1100 SLQPEDTKEWLHT
+1100 SSQQEDTKEWLHT
-1113 RPLGGSMDSD
+1113 RPTASSVDTDS
-1123 AQLISSP
+1123 QLLSSP
-1130 SAVPLSNLAAS
+1130 SSVPLSNLAS

-1147 LNSPTPKMMRSNSIP
+1147 LSSPTPKMMRSNSIP

-1182 AERSKGM
+1182 AERPKGM

-1239 HDKVSTLTTQLSTN
+1239 HDKVSALTSQLSTN
-1253 SHLVAAFE
+1253 AHLVAAFE

-1272 NLATTAEQKDSELFD
+1272 SLAMTAEQKDSELFD

-1391 SVPSSPKVQHDDAEL
+1391 SVPSSPKVQHDDAESS
-1406 SPLSMNPSLS
+1406 SPSMKPSHS
-1416 TTKAFDSGE
+1416 STKAFESNETDLKE
-1425 PDVKDVSML
+1425 VSIL
-1434 RGELWEKERKLTDIR
+1434 RSELWEKERKLTDIR

-1474 TLKMENDRLKA
+1474 ALKLENDRLKA
-1485 DPGTGTSETVPMTS
+1485 DTGTGAPQAAALSS

-1522 SIDQGDTVVQLAEPL
+1522 SVDQ
-1537 PQSARDPCSILTS
+1537 
-1550 SAACVEFARSP
+1550 
-1561 CNCMGFLQVFRF
+1561 
-1573 PPTSQ
+1573 
-1578 RHADTSPMDG
+1578 DTSPMDG
-1588 VICSS
+1588 VTSSS
-1593 SKEEINVRI
+1593 SKEERNVRI
-1602 VVLLTEEQICNET
+1602 VVLLTEEQICNEI
-1615 TKQQEFFLGF
+1615 TKQQEFFIGSV
-1625 AKVNGTTD
+1625 KVSGTTD

-1639 VICQLFKDY
+1639 AICQLFKDY

-1663 AIYSYSVDHVKRVF
+1663 AIYSYAVDRVKRVF
-1677 GTEPPDLLPYR
+1677 GTDPPELLPYR
-1688 YMGKEVT
+1688 YMGKEAT
-1695 SFSVTLKGLKEKSV
+1695 SFAVTLKGLKEKSV

-1766 DEIIVTFSM
+1766 DEIIVTFNM

-1806 IILDDLNEPGSLS
+1806 IILDDLSEPGSLS

-1885 IANANNNE
+1885 VANANNNE

-1914 YSTSDFLIGPC
+1914 HSTSDFLIGPC
-1925 FFLSSPVNMTEFRE
+1925 FFLSSPVNVVEFRE

-1974 KWVQDTLPWSTAPQD
+1974 KWVQDTLPWSNASQD

-1994 HLPPPSAGSHVT
+1994 HLPPPSIGSHVT
-2006 GPPADERKIKETAAT
+2006 GPPADERKIKETAPA
-2021 SIESDP
+2021 SVESDP
-2027 LMSMLLRLQE
+2027 LMNMLLRLQE

-2046 GGNVLE
+2046 GDNVLE

>member
-10 TRATPAISSVSK
+10 TRAAAATGSSTK
-22 SLATMNRQGQ
+22 SLTTMNRQSQ
-32 SVSCMNKHNTLPSKS
+32 TISSLNKHNPPSCKS
-47 SSHKDLSDNI
+47 GSQKDLSDHLS
-57 TQLPAMNGNV
+57 QLPVMNGNT
-67 QLNSTRHQYS
+67 QLSSTTRHQHVS
-77 SSNTSQQRNLPPNR
+77 TISQPRNLPPNR
-91 KQTSET
+91 KQTTEAT
-97 SSKQTARQFSPS
+97 SKQTHRQLNPSVS
-109 SSPSIND
+109 SSVND
-116 LEKVSTPGNEKS
+116 FQKVPASGNEKS
-128 SFNANKS
+128 LSNANRP
-135 VEEHK
+135 VEELK
-140 YHSKTSRQST
+140 YHSKTSKNTAQSRT
-150 EDRAEVFVNNKG
+150 EIVLSDKG
-162 LDGSVD
+162 QDSSLEL
-168 VGNPELCGTE
+168 GNTELCNTE
-178 PDSGEF
+178 IDTAGSAYN
-184 PHTSP
+184 SP
-189 RIPRKGIGQYLNK
+189 RIPRKGIVQSLNRTPSMQK
-202 TQNVPKFA
+202 SA

-221 KSDTSGINSRGK
+221 RKDNGISARGK
-233 VASAKASRLSGLNHT
+233 VASTKASRIAGLNHT
-248 RSRAL
+248 RSKIL
-253 NDVQKGVATLPPRG
+253 DEMQKGVATLPPRG
-267 KCKSRLSISND
+267 KCKSRFSISND
-278 NLLQL
+278 NLLHL
-283 SRCGSATDTEKPKH
+283 SSCGGTTDADRPKSS
-297 GSSQRQWKSD
+297 SSQRQWKSD
-307 VSWKSYSFSNLHLDD
+307 VSWKSYSFSNLLLDEN
-322 SEDLCELSLSSMISP
+322 EDLSELSVSSVTSP
-337 KRTATG
+337 KRTFTG
-343 GVKMSFNSNVIKLP
+343 GVKMSINSNVIKLP

-376 GETKRESM
+376 GETKRDSNNVESKDPPASHPI
-384 NAELKEPTAHPNIGE
+384 AED
-399 CNWKHKK
+399 CNWKSKK
-406 SLEDIDPE
+406 YLEDIDPE

-427 RQNLEDTMTSL
+427 RQNLEDTMSSL
-438 RGSQITHSALDATFD
+438 RGSQITHSALDTTFD
-453 SDLTA
+453 SDISTE
-458 DVNARSRGTSS
+458 VNARGRGTSS

-500 PGGNS
+500 SGGNS
-505 GWFVRGDSSHYS
+505 GWFVRGDASHYS

-532 RLDLDSLD
+532 RLDLESLD
-540 AEDVD
+540 SDDVD
-545 LKSISGDMSGY
+545 LKSISADMSGY

-596 DLNASSSLNSDP
+596 DLNASSSLNSYP
-608 TTPVAS
+608 TTPVVS

-628 RSMVESGLTWC
+628 RSMVESGLTWYS
-639 GSSEGKGQKKSES
+639 GSEGKGQKKSEG

-673 SADETTK
+673 SAEESTK
-680 GELKKPQPAVQTS
+680 GELKKPQTTGQTS
-693 SLKKNAAPVGVT
+693 SLKKGAAPVGVT
-705 SPMTCSGAGSLKPA
+705 TPMTSSGAGSLKVA
-719 GKIDSKAQDK
+719 GKIDSKVQDK
-729 GKMALK
+729 GKLALK
-735 GTTLQRSS
+735 GTSLQRSS
-743 SDASRDR
+743 SDAGRDR

-770 GYKKPTTATATVMPA
+770 GYKKPTTGTATVMTA
-785 GGTSAG
+785 GGNSVSAA
-791 KAAKSTGIP
+791 KNQKSTGIP
-800 AKPTNSRKTSL
+800 VKPTNSRKTSL
-811 DVSQNHDGFMSSSAR
+811 DVSQNHDGFMSSGAR

-840 SSVSITGRAGM
+840 SSVSITGRGSV

-861 SLIGSRHGG
+861 SLISSKHGG

-879 SKIGLGRTSSGP
+879 SKIGMGRASSGP

-914 SAAGSAKMA
+914 NTPSSTKATSAPESH
-923 AASDSQ
+923 S
-929 NKLQGMRQQ
+929 KLQGMRQQ
-938 SCKFTEM
+938 SSKFSEM
-945 SSPTTQRVISSK
+945 SSPTAQRVMSSK
-957 GISKPPSMANIDKIN
+957 GISKPPTIANIDKIN

-979 TSGHP
+979 TSGHAS
-984 LISSS
+984 ITSSV
-989 IANETLTK
+989 ANETLTK
-997 LSDVHSS
+997 NPDVQ
-1004 TISLTPCLTPSPAPV
+1004 TTGISLTPCLTPSPAPV
-1019 LNVNSSSFSQ
+1019 LNVNSGTFSQ
-1029 GLGLGSNFTNTKE
+1029 GLGLVSNFTSTKE

-1067 SFPPSST
+1067 SFSASGT
-1074 LSREEDHSTLTWTG
+1074 LSREEDHSALTWTG
-1088 GSRFSQMERYGT
+1088 SSRFSQMERYGT
-1100 SLQPEDTKEWLHT
+1100 SSQQEDAKEWLHA
-1113 RPLGGSMDSD
+1113 RSIGGSVDSD
-1123 AQLISSP
+1123 GQLLSSP
-1130 SAVPLSNLAAS
+1130 STIPLSNLAS
-1141 PTVVSQ
+1141 PTAVSQ
-1147 LNSPTPKMMRSNSIP
+1147 LSSPTPKMMRSNSIP

-1182 AERSKGM
+1182 AERPKGM

-1218 MSEDKVQG
+1218 TSEDKVQG

-1239 HDKVSTLTTQLSTN
+1239 HDKVSALTSQLSTN
-1253 SHLVAAFE
+1253 AHLVAAFE

-1272 NLATTAEQKDSELFD
+1272 NLALTAEQKDSELFD

-1301 AQAVIQGAL
+1301 AQAVIHGAL

-1391 SVPSSPKVQHDDAEL
+1391 SVPSSPKVQREDTDSSSA
-1406 SPLSMNPSLS
+1406 PIKPSLS
-1416 TTKAFDSGE
+1416 STEVYDSHE
-1425 PDVKDVSML
+1425 PELKEVSNL
-1434 RGELWEKERKLTDIR
+1434 RNELWDKERKLTDIR

-1474 TLKMENDRLKA
+1474 ALKLENDRLKA
-1485 DPGTGTSETVPMTS
+1485 DTGTGASQAVTLSS

-1522 SIDQGDTVVQLAEPL
+1522 SIDQDV
-1537 PQSARDPCSILTS
+1537 
-1550 SAACVEFARSP
+1550 
-1561 CNCMGFLQVFRF
+1561 
-1573 PPTSQ
+1573 
-1578 RHADTSPMDG
+1578 SPMDG
-1588 VICSS
+1588 VTSS
-1593 SKEEINVRI
+1593 SLKEERNVRI

-1615 TKQQEFFLGF
+1615 TKQQEFFIGST
-1625 AKVNGTTD
+1625 KVNGTTD
-1633 WTTLDG
+1633 WTMLDG

-1663 AIYSYSVDHVKRVF
+1663 AIYSYNVDHVKRVF
-1677 GTEPPDLLPYR
+1677 GTDAPDMLPYR
-1688 YMGKEVT
+1688 YMGKEAT
-1695 SFSVTLKGLKEKSV
+1695 TFSITLKGLKEKSV

-1724 HYLSLLLKHRRL
+1724 HYISLLLKHRRL

-1766 DEIIVTFSM
+1766 DEIIVTFNM

-1806 IILDDLNEPGSLS
+1806 IILDDLSEPGSLS

-1836 IGTTNQPIKTTPNH
+1836 IGTTNQPVKTTPNH

-1885 IANANNNE
+1885 DANANNNE

-1925 FFLSSPVNMTEFRE
+1925 FFLSSPVNVAEFRE

-1958 DGVKT
+1958 DGIKT

-1974 KWVQDTLPWSTAPQD
+1974 KWVQDTLPWSTASQD

-1994 HLPPPSAGSHVT
+1994 HLPPPSTGSQVT
-2006 GPPADERKIKETAAT
+2006 GPPADKRKIKETAPT
-2021 SIESDP
+2021 SLESDP
-2027 LMSMLLRLQE
+2027 LMTMLLRLQE

-2046 GGNVLE
+2046 GENILE

-2057 TH
+2057 TL

>member
-10 TRATPAISSVSK
+10 ARAATATSSNTK
-22 SLATMNRQGQ
+22 ALATMNRQTQ
-32 SVSCMNKHNTLPSKS
+32 SSNSLNKHNPPSCKS
-47 SSHKDLSDNI
+47 GSQKDLSDHLS
-57 TQLPAMNGNV
+57 QLPVMNGNI
-67 QLNSTRHQYS
+67 QLGSTTRHHHVS
-77 SSNTSQQRNLPPNR
+77 TTSQAKNLPPNR
-91 KQTSET
+91 KQTTEA
-97 SSKQTARQFSPS
+97 SSKQTLRQLNASVS
-109 SSPSIND
+109 SSVND
-116 LEKVSTPGNEKS
+116 LQKVPASGNEKS
-128 SFNANKS
+128 LSNANRP
-135 VEEHK
+135 VEEVK
-140 YHSKTSRQST
+140 YHSKTSKNATQNRT
-150 EDRAEVFVNNKG
+150 ETFLNNQG
-162 LDGSVD
+162 QVSSLEL
-168 VGNPELCGTE
+168 GNTELCNTE
-178 PDSGEF
+178 IETAGAAYN
-184 PHTSP
+184 SP
-189 RIPRKGIGQYLNK
+189 RIPQKGVVHSLNK
-202 TQNVPKFA
+202 TASMQKSA

-221 KSDTSGINSRGK
+221 RKDSNGINSRRK
-233 VASAKASRLSGLNHT
+233 VAPTKGSRIAGLTHT
-248 RSRAL
+248 RNKVL
-253 NDVQKGVATLPPRG
+253 DDVQKGVVTLPPRG
-267 KCKSRLSISND
+267 KCKSRFSISND
-278 NLLQL
+278 NLLHL
-283 SRCGSATDTEKPKH
+283 SNCGGTADTERPKSS
-297 GSSQRQWKSD
+297 SSQRQWKSD
-307 VSWKSYSFSNLHLDD
+307 VSWKSYSFSNLLLDEN
-322 SEDLCELSLSSMISP
+322 EDLSELSVSSVSSP
-337 KRTATG
+337 KRTFTG
-343 GVKMSFNSNVIKLP
+343 GIKSSANSNVIKLP

-376 GETKRESM
+376 GETKRDSSSIESKDPAGHP
-384 NAELKEPTAHPNIGE
+384 NAED
-399 CNWKHKK
+399 CNWKSKK
-406 SLEDIDPE
+406 YLDDIDPE

-427 RQNLEDTMTSL
+427 RQNLEDTMSSL
-438 RGSQITHSALDATFD
+438 RGSQITHSALDSTFD
-453 SDLTA
+453 SDISA
-458 DVNARSRGTSS
+458 EMNARSRGTSS

-532 RLDLDSLD
+532 HLDLESLD
-540 AEDVD
+540 TDDVD
-545 LKSISGDMSGY
+545 LKSISADMSGY
-556 MSDSDLLGKTMND
+556 MSDSDLMGKTMND

-596 DLNASSSLNSDP
+596 DLNASSSLNSYP

-628 RSMVESGLTWC
+628 RSMVESGLTWYS
-639 GSSEGKGQKKSES
+639 GSESKGPKKSEG

-666 WRRIRSE
+666 WRRIRTE
-673 SADETTK
+673 SAEETTK
-680 GELKKPQPAVQTS
+680 GELKKQQSTGQTS
-693 SLKKNAAPVGVT
+693 SLKKGAAPVGVT
-705 SPMTCSGAGSLKPA
+705 SPMTSSGAGSLKVA
-719 GKIDSKAQDK
+719 GKIDSKVQDK
-729 GKMALK
+729 GKLALK

-750 VGEARKPPSGISR
+750 VGETRKPPSGISR

-770 GYKKPTTATATVMPA
+770 GYKKPTTGTATVMTS
-785 GGTSAG
+785 GGNTASAT
-791 KAAKSTGIP
+791 KTQKSTGIP
-800 AKPTNSRKTSL
+800 VKPTNSRKTSL
-811 DVSQNHDGFMSSSAR
+811 DVSQNHDGFMSSGAR

-840 SSVSITGRAGM
+840 SSVSVTGRGGV

-861 SLIGSRHGG
+861 SLISSKHGS

-879 SKIGLGRTSSGP
+879 SKIGMGRANSVP

-901 AKAKAVASDTECT
+901 AKAKAVASDSECT
-914 SAAGSAKMA
+914 TTSSSTK
-923 AASDSQ
+923 ASPAPESHS
-929 NKLQGMRQQ
+929 KPQGMRQQ
-938 SCKFTEM
+938 SSKFSEI
-945 SSPTTQRVISSK
+945 SSPTAQRVISSK
-957 GISKPPSMANIDKIN
+957 GISKPPPIANIDKIN
-972 SNSLDSS
+972 SNSLDSA
-979 TSGHP
+979 TSGHV
-984 LISSS
+984 SMTSNV
-989 IANETLTK
+989 ANETVTK
-997 LSDVHSS
+997 TSDVQS
-1004 TISLTPCLTPSPAPV
+1004 TAISLAPCLTPSPAPV
-1019 LNVNSSSFSQ
+1019 LNVNSSTFSQ
-1029 GLGLGSNFTNTKE
+1029 GLGLVSNFTSNKE
-1042 TLMYPKLSSLHTSM
+1042 SLMYPKLSSLHTSM

-1067 SFPPSST
+1067 SFSASGT
-1074 LSREEDHSTLTWTG
+1074 LSREEDHSALTWTG
-1088 GSRFSQMERYGT
+1088 SSRFSQMERYGT
-1100 SLQPEDTKEWLHT
+1100 SSQQEDKEWLHA
-1113 RPLGGSMDSD
+1113 RSIGGPIDSD
-1123 AQLISSP
+1123 SQLLSSP
-1130 SAVPLSNLAAS
+1130 SAVPLSNLAS
-1141 PTVVSQ
+1141 PTGVSQ
-1147 LNSPTPKMMRSNSIP
+1147 LGSPTPKMMRSNSIP

-1170 YGSLQMGSTISL
+1170 YGSLQMGSTVSL
-1182 AERSKGM
+1182 AERPKGM

-1197 PVDDVHGSVL
+1197 PVDEVHGSVL
-1207 SLASTTSSVHS
+1207 SLSSTTSSVHS
-1218 MSEDKVQG
+1218 TSEDKAQG

-1239 HDKVSTLTTQLSTN
+1239 HDKVSALTSQLSTN
-1253 SHLVAAFE
+1253 AHLVAAFE

-1272 NLATTAEQKDSELFD
+1272 SLALTAEQKDSELFD

-1391 SVPSSPKVQHDDAEL
+1391 SVPSSPKVQREDADSSASTKPSHSSTEVYDSREPEL
-1406 SPLSMNPSLS
+1406 
-1416 TTKAFDSGE
+1416 KE
-1425 PDVKDVSML
+1425 VSNL
-1434 RGELWEKERKLTDIR
+1434 RNELWDKERKLTDIR

-1474 TLKMENDRLKA
+1474 ALKLENDRLKA
-1485 DPGTGTSETVPMTS
+1485 DTGSGTSQTVTLSS

-1522 SIDQGDTVVQLAEPL
+1522 SVDQDV
-1537 PQSARDPCSILTS
+1537 
-1550 SAACVEFARSP
+1550 
-1561 CNCMGFLQVFRF
+1561 
-1573 PPTSQ
+1573 
-1578 RHADTSPMDG
+1578 SPMDG
-1588 VICSS
+1588 VTSS
-1593 SKEEINVRI
+1593 SLKEERNVRI
-1602 VVLLTEEQICNET
+1602 VVHLTEEQICNET
-1615 TKQQEFFLGF
+1615 QKQQEFFVGST
-1625 AKVNGTTD
+1625 KVNATTD
-1633 WTTLDG
+1633 WTMLDG
-1639 VICQLFKDY
+1639 VICQVFKDY
-1648 ITKVDPVSCLGLSTD
+1648 ITKVDPVSSLGLNTD
-1663 AIYSYSVDHVKRVF
+1663 AIYCYSIDHVKRVF
-1677 GTEPPDLLPYR
+1677 GTDVPDMVPYR
-1688 YMGKEVT
+1688 YMGKDST
-1695 SFSVTLKGLKEKSV
+1695 FSVTLKGLKEKSV

-1724 HYLSLLLKHRRL
+1724 HYISLLLKHRRL

-1766 DEIIVTFSM
+1766 DEIIVTFNM

-1806 IILDDLNEPGSLS
+1806 IILDDLSEPGSLS

-1836 IGTTNQPIKTTPNH
+1836 IGTTNQPVKTTPNH

-1885 IANANNNE
+1885 VANANNNE

-1925 FFLSSPVNMTEFRE
+1925 FFLSSPVNVAEFRE

-1958 DGVKT
+1958 DGIKT

-1974 KWVQDTLPWSTAPQD
+1974 KWVQDTLPWSTASQD

-1994 HLPPPSAGSHVT
+1994 HLPPPSTGSQVP
-2006 GPPADERKIKETAAT
+2006 GPPSDKRKIKETAPT
-2021 SIESDP
+2021 SLESDP
-2027 LMSMLLRLQE
+2027 LMTMLLRLQE

-2046 GGNVLE
+2046 GENIME

>member
-10 TRATPAISSVSK
+10 ARAAAATSSNNK
-22 SLATMNRQGQ
+22 SLTTMNRQGQ
-32 SVSCMNKHNTLPSKS
+32 TISSLNKHNPLPCKS
-47 SSHKDLSDNI
+47 GSQKDISDNI
-57 TQLPAMNGNV
+57 SQLPVMNGNI
-67 QLNSTRHQYS
+67 QLSSTARHQHVS
-77 SSNTSQQRNLPPNR
+77 TISQPRNLPPNR
-91 KQTSET
+91 KQTTEA
-97 SSKQTARQFSPS
+97 SSKQTLRQLNPSVS
-109 SSPSIND
+109 SSVND
-116 LEKVSTPGNEKS
+116 LQKVPASGNEKS
-128 SFNANKS
+128 LSNANRPA
-135 VEEHK
+135 EELK
-140 YHSKTSRQST
+140 YHSKTSKNATQSRT
-150 EDRAEVFVNNKG
+150 EIFMNNKG
-162 LDGSVD
+162 QDSSLEF
-168 VGNPELCGTE
+168 GNSELCITE
-178 PDSGEF
+178 IDTGESA
-184 PHTSP
+184 HNSP
-189 RIPRKGIGQYLNK
+189 RIPRKGIVQTLNK
-202 TQNVPKFA
+202 SQSMQKSA

-221 KSDTSGINSRGK
+221 RKDSNGMNSRGK
-233 VASAKASRLSGLNHT
+233 IALTKASRLAGLSHT
-248 RSRAL
+248 RSKML
-253 NDVQKGVATLPPRG
+253 YDVQKGVATLPPRG
-267 KCKSRLSISND
+267 KCKSRFSISND
-278 NLLQL
+278 NLLHL
-283 SRCGSATDTEKPKH
+283 SSCGGTTDSERPKSS
-297 GSSQRQWKSD
+297 SSQRQWKSD
-307 VSWKSYSFSNLHLDD
+307 VSWKSYSFSNLLLDEN
-322 SEDLCELSLSSMISP
+322 EDLSELSISSMSSP
-337 KRTATG
+337 KRTFTG
-343 GVKMSFNSNVIKLP
+343 GVKMSINSNVIKLP

-376 GETKRESM
+376 GETTRDSNSTES
-384 NAELKEPTAHPNIGE
+384 NDPAGHPNAGDS
-399 CNWKHKK
+399 NWKSKK
-406 SLEDIDPE
+406 CPEDIDPE

-427 RQNLEDTMTSL
+427 RQNLEDTMSSL
-438 RGSQITHSALDATFD
+438 RGSQITHSSLDTAYD
-453 SDLTA
+453 SDISTE
-458 DVNARSRGTSS
+458 VNARGRGTSL

-500 PGGNS
+500 SGGNS
-505 GWFVRGDSSHYS
+505 GWFVRGDTSHYS

-540 AEDVD
+540 ADDVD
-545 LKSISGDMSGY
+545 LKSISADMSGY

-596 DLNASSSLNSDP
+596 DLNASSSLNSYP

-628 RSMVESGLTWC
+628 RSMVESGLTWYS
-639 GSSEGKGQKKSES
+639 GSEGKGQKKSEG

-666 WRRIRSE
+666 WRRIRTE
-673 SADETTK
+673 SAEETTK
-680 GELKKPQPAVQTS
+680 GELKKPQTTGQTS
-693 SLKKNAAPVGVT
+693 SLKRGAAPVGVT
-705 SPMTCSGAGSLKPA
+705 SPMTSSGAGPLKVA
-719 GKIDSKAQDK
+719 GKVDSKVQDK
-729 GKMALK
+729 GKLALK
-735 GTTLQRSS
+735 GTSLQRSS
-743 SDASRDR
+743 SDAGRER

-770 GYKKPTTATATVMPA
+770 GYKKPTTGTATVMTA
-785 GGTSAG
+785 GGNSVSTG
-791 KAAKSTGIP
+791 KSQKSTGIP
-800 AKPTNSRKTSL
+800 VKPTNSRKTSL
-811 DVSQNHDGFMSSSAR
+811 DVSQNHDGFMSSGAR

-840 SSVSITGRAGM
+840 SSVSITGRGGV

-861 SLIGSRHGG
+861 SLISSKHGG

-879 SKIGLGRTSSGP
+879 SKIGMGRTSSGP

-914 SAAGSAKMA
+914 TISSSTKTT
-923 AASDSQ
+923 SVPESHS
-929 NKLQGMRQQ
+929 KLQGMRQQ
-938 SCKFTEM
+938 SSKFSEM
-945 SSPTTQRVISSK
+945 SSPTAQRVMSSK
-957 GISKPPSMANIDKIN
+957 GISKPPSIANIDKIN

-979 TSGHP
+979 ILGHASVTS
-984 LISSS
+984 SV
-989 IANETLTK
+989 ANEPLTK
-997 LSDVHSS
+997 LPDVQ
-1004 TISLTPCLTPSPAPV
+1004 TTGISLTPCLTPSPAPV
-1019 LNVNSSSFSQ
+1019 LNVNSSTFSQ
-1029 GLGLGSNFTNTKE
+1029 GLGLVSNFTSTKE

-1067 SFPPSST
+1067 SFSASGT
-1074 LSREEDHSTLTWTG
+1074 LSREDDHSALTWTG
-1088 GSRFSQMERYGT
+1088 SSRFSQMESAQRDRNTLPKKGLRYGT
-1100 SLQPEDTKEWLHT
+1100 ISQQEDTKEWLHA
-1113 RPLGGSMDSD
+1113 RCIGGPVDSD
-1123 AQLISSP
+1123 SQSLSSP
-1130 SAVPLSNLAAS
+1130 STIPLSNLAS

-1147 LNSPTPKMMRSNSIP
+1147 LSSPTPKMMRSNSIP

-1182 AERSKGM
+1182 AERPKGM

-1218 MSEDKVQG
+1218 TSEDKVQG
-1226 EHIRKLRRELESS
+1226 EQIRKLRRELESS
-1239 HDKVSTLTTQLSTN
+1239 HDKVSALTSQLSTN
-1253 SHLVAAFE
+1253 AHLVAAFE

-1272 NLATTAEQKDSELFD
+1272 NLAVTAEEKDTELFD
-1287 LKETIDMLHKKNAE
+1287 LKETIDLLHKKNAE
-1301 AQAVIQGAL
+1301 AQAVIHGAL
-1310 NNPDLTPKE
+1310 NTPDLTPKE

-1391 SVPSSPKVQHDDAEL
+1391 SVPSSPKVQREDAE
-1406 SPLSMNPSLS
+1406 SSSLSMKPSLS
-1416 TTKAFDSGE
+1416 STEVYNSADTELKE
-1425 PDVKDVSML
+1425 VSCL
-1434 RGELWEKERKLTDIR
+1434 RSELWDKERKLTDIR

-1474 TLKMENDRLKA
+1474 TLKLENDRLKA
-1485 DPGTGTSETVPMTS
+1485 DTGTGAPQAVTLSS

-1522 SIDQGDTVVQLAEPL
+1522 SVDQDV
-1537 PQSARDPCSILTS
+1537 
-1550 SAACVEFARSP
+1550 
-1561 CNCMGFLQVFRF
+1561 
-1573 PPTSQ
+1573 
-1578 RHADTSPMDG
+1578 SPMDG
-1588 VICSS
+1588 VTSS
-1593 SKEEINVRI
+1593 SLKEERNVRI

-1615 TKQQEFFLGF
+1615 TKQQEFFIGST
-1625 AKVNGTTD
+1625 KVNGTTD
-1633 WTTLDG
+1633 WTMLDG

-1677 GTEPPDLLPYR
+1677 GTDAPDLLPYR
-1688 YMGKEVT
+1688 YMGKEAT
-1695 SFSVTLKGLKEKSV
+1695 SFSVTLKGLQEKSV

-1724 HYLSLLLKHRRL
+1724 HYISLLLKHRRL

-1766 DEIIVTFSM
+1766 DEIIVTFNM

-1795 RETSTG
+1795 RETTTG

-1806 IILDDLNEPGSLS
+1806 IILDDLSEPGSLS

-1836 IGTTNQPIKTTPNH
+1836 IGTTNQPVKSTPNH

-1885 IANANNNE
+1885 DANANNNE

-1898 NWVPKLWYHLH
+1898 NWVSKLWYHLH

-1914 YSTSDFLIGPC
+1914 HSTSDFLIGPC
-1925 FFLSSPVNMTEFRE
+1925 FFLSSPVNVAEFRD

-1958 DGVKT
+1958 DGIKT

-1974 KWVQDTLPWSTAPQD
+1974 KWVQDTLPWSTASQD

-1994 HLPPPSAGSHVT
+1994 HLPPPSTGSQVT
-2006 GPPADERKIKETAAT
+2006 GPPADKRKIKETAPT
-2021 SIESDP
+2021 SLESDP
-2027 LMSMLLRLQE
+2027 LMTMLLRLQE

-2046 GGNVLE
+2046 GDNILE

-2057 TH
+2057 TL

>member
-10 TRATPAISSVSK
+10 TRAAAATGSSTK
-22 SLATMNRQGQ
+22 SLTTMNRQSQ
-32 SVSCMNKHNTLPSKS
+32 TISSLNKHNPPSCKS
-47 SSHKDLSDNI
+47 GSQKDLSDHLS
-57 TQLPAMNGNV
+57 QLPVMNGNT
-67 QLNSTRHQYS
+67 QLSSTTRHQHVS
-77 SSNTSQQRNLPPNR
+77 TISQPRNLPPNR
-91 KQTSET
+91 KQTTEAT
-97 SSKQTARQFSPS
+97 SKQTHRQLNPSVS
-109 SSPSIND
+109 SSVND
-116 LEKVSTPGNEKS
+116 FQKVPASGNEKS
-128 SFNANKS
+128 LSNANRP
-135 VEEHK
+135 VEELK
-140 YHSKTSRQST
+140 YHSKTSKNTAQSRT
-150 EDRAEVFVNNKG
+150 EIVLSDKG
-162 LDGSVD
+162 QDSSLEL
-168 VGNPELCGTE
+168 GNTELCNTE
-178 PDSGEF
+178 IDTAGSAYN
-184 PHTSP
+184 SP
-189 RIPRKGIGQYLNK
+189 RIPRKGIVQSLNRTPSMQK
-202 TQNVPKFA
+202 SA

-221 KSDTSGINSRGK
+221 RKDNGISARGK
-233 VASAKASRLSGLNHT
+233 VASTKASRIAGLNHT
-248 RSRAL
+248 RSKIL
-253 NDVQKGVATLPPRG
+253 DEMQKGVATLPPRG
-267 KCKSRLSISND
+267 KCKSRFSISND
-278 NLLQL
+278 NLLHL
-283 SRCGSATDTEKPKH
+283 SSCGGTTDADRPKSS
-297 GSSQRQWKSD
+297 SSQRQWKSD
-307 VSWKSYSFSNLHLDD
+307 VSWKSYSFSNLLLDEN
-322 SEDLCELSLSSMISP
+322 EDLSELSVSSVTSP
-337 KRTATG
+337 KRTFTG
-343 GVKMSFNSNVIKLP
+343 GVKMSINSNVIKLP

-376 GETKRESM
+376 GETKRDSNNVESKDPPASHPI
-384 NAELKEPTAHPNIGE
+384 AED
-399 CNWKHKK
+399 CNWKSKK
-406 SLEDIDPE
+406 YLEDIDPE

-427 RQNLEDTMTSL
+427 RQNLEDTMSSL
-438 RGSQITHSALDATFD
+438 RGSQITHSALDTTFD
-453 SDLTA
+453 SDISTE
-458 DVNARSRGTSS
+458 VNARGRGTSS

-500 PGGNS
+500 SGGNS
-505 GWFVRGDSSHYS
+505 GWFVRGDASHYS

-532 RLDLDSLD
+532 RLDLESLD
-540 AEDVD
+540 SDDVD
-545 LKSISGDMSGY
+545 LKSISADMSGY

-596 DLNASSSLNSDP
+596 DLNASSSLNSYP
-608 TTPVAS
+608 TTPVVS

-628 RSMVESGLTWC
+628 RSMVESGLTWYS
-639 GSSEGKGQKKSES
+639 GSEGKGQKKSEG

-673 SADETTK
+673 SAEESTK
-680 GELKKPQPAVQTS
+680 GELKKPQTTGQTS
-693 SLKKNAAPVGVT
+693 SLKKGAAPVGVT
-705 SPMTCSGAGSLKPA
+705 TPMTSSGAGSLKVA
-719 GKIDSKAQDK
+719 GKIDSKVQDK
-729 GKMALK
+729 GKLALK
-735 GTTLQRSS
+735 GTSLQRSS
-743 SDASRDR
+743 SDAGRDR

-770 GYKKPTTATATVMPA
+770 GYKKPTTGTATVMTA
-785 GGTSAG
+785 GGNSVSAA
-791 KAAKSTGIP
+791 KNQKSTGIP
-800 AKPTNSRKTSL
+800 VKPTNSRKTSL
-811 DVSQNHDGFMSSSAR
+811 DVSQNHDGFMSSGAR

-840 SSVSITGRAGM
+840 SSVSITGRGSV

-861 SLIGSRHGG
+861 SLISSKHGG

-879 SKIGLGRTSSGP
+879 SKIGMGRASSGP

-914 SAAGSAKMA
+914 NTPSSTKATSAPESH
-923 AASDSQ
+923 S
-929 NKLQGMRQQ
+929 KLQGMRQQ
-938 SCKFTEM
+938 SSKFSEM
-945 SSPTTQRVISSK
+945 SSPTAQRVMSSK
-957 GISKPPSMANIDKIN
+957 GISKPPTIANIDKIN

-979 TSGHP
+979 TSGHAS
-984 LISSS
+984 ITSSV
-989 IANETLTK
+989 ANETLTK
-997 LSDVHSS
+997 NPDVQ
-1004 TISLTPCLTPSPAPV
+1004 TTGISLTPCLTPSPAPV
-1019 LNVNSSSFSQ
+1019 LNVNSGTFSQ
-1029 GLGLGSNFTNTKE
+1029 GLGLVSNFTSTKE

-1067 SFPPSST
+1067 SFSASGT
-1074 LSREEDHSTLTWTG
+1074 LSREEDHSALTWTG
-1088 GSRFSQMERYGT
+1088 SSRFSQMESAQRDRNTLPKKGLRYGT
-1100 SLQPEDTKEWLHT
+1100 SSQQEDAKEWLHA
-1113 RPLGGSMDSD
+1113 RSIGGSVDSD
-1123 AQLISSP
+1123 GQLLSSP
-1130 SAVPLSNLAAS
+1130 STIPLSNLAS
-1141 PTVVSQ
+1141 PTAVSQ
-1147 LNSPTPKMMRSNSIP
+1147 LSSPTPKMMRSNSIP

-1182 AERSKGM
+1182 AERPKGM

-1218 MSEDKVQG
+1218 TSEDKVQG

-1239 HDKVSTLTTQLSTN
+1239 HDKVSALTSQLSTN
-1253 SHLVAAFE
+1253 AHLVAAFE

-1272 NLATTAEQKDSELFD
+1272 NLALTAEQKDSELFD

-1301 AQAVIQGAL
+1301 AQAVIHGAL

-1391 SVPSSPKVQHDDAEL
+1391 SVPSSPKVQREDTDSSSA
-1406 SPLSMNPSLS
+1406 PIKPSLS
-1416 TTKAFDSGE
+1416 STEVYDSHE
-1425 PDVKDVSML
+1425 PELKEVSNL
-1434 RGELWEKERKLTDIR
+1434 RNELWDKERKLTDIR

-1474 TLKMENDRLKA
+1474 ALKLENDRLKA
-1485 DPGTGTSETVPMTS
+1485 D
-1499 ATSSPRRS
+1499 
-1507 LGLTLAHSFSLSLTD
+1507 TD
-1522 SIDQGDTVVQLAEPL
+1522 V
-1537 PQSARDPCSILTS
+1537 
-1550 SAACVEFARSP
+1550 
-1561 CNCMGFLQVFRF
+1561 
-1573 PPTSQ
+1573 
-1578 RHADTSPMDG
+1578 SPMDG
-1588 VICSS
+1588 VTSS
-1593 SKEEINVRI
+1593 SLKEERNVRI

-1615 TKQQEFFLGF
+1615 TKQQEFFIGST
-1625 AKVNGTTD
+1625 KVNGTTD
-1633 WTTLDG
+1633 WTMLDG

-1663 AIYSYSVDHVKRVF
+1663 AIYSYNVDHVKRVF
-1677 GTEPPDLLPYR
+1677 GTDAPDMLPYR
-1688 YMGKEVT
+1688 YMGKEAT
-1695 SFSVTLKGLKEKSV
+1695 TFSITLKGLKEKSV

-1724 HYLSLLLKHRRL
+1724 HYISLLLKHRRL

-1766 DEIIVTFSM
+1766 DEIIVTFNM

-1806 IILDDLNEPGSLS
+1806 IILDDLSEPGSLS

-1836 IGTTNQPIKTTPNH
+1836 IGTTNQPVKTTPNH

-1885 IANANNNE
+1885 DANANNNE

-1925 FFLSSPVNMTEFRE
+1925 FFLSSPVNVAEFRE

-1958 DGVKT
+1958 DGIKT

-1974 KWVQDTLPWSTAPQD
+1974 KWVQDTLPWSTASQD

-1994 HLPPPSAGSHVT
+1994 HLPPPSTGSQVT
-2006 GPPADERKIKETAAT
+2006 GPPADKRKIKETAPT
-2021 SIESDP
+2021 SLESDP
-2027 LMSMLLRLQE
+2027 LMTMLLRLQE

-2046 GGNVLE
+2046 GENILE

-2057 TH
+2057 TL